1 MIKDLDKV
9 LEYQN
14 IDIKLRRTL
23 DALEKCDDAKRMEV
37 AKTEFNGK
45 RYGSSGR
52 CFVYHP

>member
-23 DALEKCDDAKRMEV
+23 DALEKCDYAKRMEV
-37 AKTEFNGK
+37 AKTEFNGAK
-45 RYGSSGR
+45 ET
-52 CFVYHP
+52 VDKVEKKA